1 MPSDLLC
8 CEVVL
13 GNLRGRLCWQISFV
27 CKIVMGNLRRRLCSQ
42 ILFMQHGYAA
52 KPRVHANM
60 VVRKAHMLSMTPMW
74 KDHGRLS
81 RQIFRGSCGYSSE
94 AREALPQN
102 RGCSQAHSRT
112 SEPNRIGSVEA
123 VHKGRK
129 TRRITWS
136 AALAEYEG
144 NLWNIFYNGI
154 DHKYK
159 LSLDTASNG
168 NFMTK
173 SVPEAKLLIENLAAS
188 DANACPDYNRSVK
201 TTSSSESAQISE
213 LRNMVSQLLKA
224 GKEFTP
230 LKMP

>member
-27 CKIVMGNLRRRLCSQ
+27 CKIVMGNLRGRLCRQ
-42 ILFMQHGYAA
+42 ILFMQ
-52 KPRVHANM
+52 
-60 VVRKAHMLSMTPMW
+60 AHMLSMTPMW

-123 VHKGRK
+123 VHEGRK

-136 AALAEYEG
+136 AALAEMSSHE
-144 NLWNIFYNGI
+144 WSR
-154 DHKYK
+154 D
-159 LSLDTASNG
+159 LSLG
-168 NFMTK
+168 QG
-173 SVPEAKLLIENLAAS
+173 VPEEMNGREPSDVDMHDIRVDNEDHERTHEYMPALI
-188 DANACPDYNRSVK
+188 VK
-201 TTSSSESAQISE
+201 PTI
-213 LRNMVSQLLKA
+213 
-224 GKEFTP
+224 
-230 LKMP
+230 

>member
-8 CEVVL
+8 CEVVS

-27 CKIVMGNLRRRLCSQ
+27 CKIVMGNLRGRLCRQ

-52 KPRVHANM
+52 KPRVHTNM

-123 VHKGRK
+123 VHEGRK

-136 AALAEYEG
+136 AALAEVDNE
-144 NLWNIFYNGI
+144 
-154 DHKYK
+154 DHERTHEYMPAPD
-159 LSLDTASNG
+159 SQTDDLDY
-168 NFMTK
+168 
-173 SVPEAKLLIENLAAS
+173 
-188 DANACPDYNRSVK
+188 DYSERRDYSMSPY
-201 TTSSSESAQISE
+201 SSSIHTHGSRPQNYHPSNPQRNLQTNQPNRM
-213 LRNMVSQLLKA
+213 LRQRQ
-224 GKEFTP
+224 
-230 LKMP
+230 

>member
-27 CKIVMGNLRRRLCSQ
+27 CKIVMGNLRGRLCRQ
-42 ILFMQHGYAA
+42 ILFMQ
-52 KPRVHANM
+52 
-60 VVRKAHMLSMTPMW
+60 AHMLSMTPMW

-123 VHKGRK
+123 VHEGRK

-136 AALAEYEG
+136 AALAEYG
-144 NLWNIFYNGI
+144 TI
-154 DHKYK
+154 
-159 LSLDTASNG
+159 
-168 NFMTK
+168 
-173 SVPEAKLLIENLAAS
+173 
-188 DANACPDYNRSVK
+188 
-201 TTSSSESAQISE
+201 
-213 LRNMVSQLLKA
+213 
-224 GKEFTP
+224 
-230 LKMP
+230 

>member
-8 CEVVL
+8 CEVVS

-27 CKIVMGNLRRRLCSQ
+27 CKIVMGNLRRRLCRQ
-42 ILFMQHGYAA
+42 ILFVQHGYAA

-74 KDHGRLS
+74 KDHRWLS

-123 VHKGRK
+123 VHEGRK

-136 AALAEYEG
+136 AALAEYG
-144 NLWNIFYNGI
+144 TI
-154 DHKYK
+154 
-159 LSLDTASNG
+159 
-168 NFMTK
+168 
-173 SVPEAKLLIENLAAS
+173 
-188 DANACPDYNRSVK
+188 
-201 TTSSSESAQISE
+201 
-213 LRNMVSQLLKA
+213 
-224 GKEFTP
+224 
-230 LKMP
+230 